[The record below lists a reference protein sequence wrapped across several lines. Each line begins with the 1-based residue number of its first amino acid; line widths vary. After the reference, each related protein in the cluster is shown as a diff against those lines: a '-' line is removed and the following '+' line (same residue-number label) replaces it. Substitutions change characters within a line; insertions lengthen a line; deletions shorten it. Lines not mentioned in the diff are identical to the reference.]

1 MDKPIMLLAA
11 IIGLIIFVLYMDKD
25 SKNVTLLE
33 TNNFISSNKPKYRY
47 TYNKKPNIDVKD
59 VVDDIISYD
68 GSVDSAIL
76 TKEILNPNFLYIQFH
91 NDYRDVITALHNI
104 VSERRQRFNLAN
116 IPIVYSE
123 PEVAEVSH
131 LVNDFIIVLNQ
142 NIQDEVP
149 NYRNKN
155 SGWDE
160 AITDPNVAES
170 GWDRVQKS
178 LGLAPSLYDKPAKK
192 CPVRLISI
200 QYVRKYETD
209 DEIRYVVDLVLQ
221 KKNVDDQIVLS
232 AAFVQDK
239 GPLHDENN
247 FFSTKKVEM
256 KVIIENLFITGYL
269 SKEGSDSKL
278 IFDGDTQKYFDYNQ
292 MEYNQMTDPK
302 YIQHILM
309 QKYKQRTMEN
319 DNRNAMLDEEG
330 RNFHRELPNVYDFSN
345 IKGTRTIFDDMNT
358 KKVFI

>member
-1 MDKPIMLLAA
+1 MDNPIMLLMA
-11 IIGLIIFVLYMDKD
+11 IIGIIIVFLYMNQEQVPTKTTD
-25 SKNVTLLE
+25 
-33 TNNFISSNKPKYRY
+33 NFTSAEPKYRY
-47 TYNKKPNIDVKD
+47 TYSKEPKIDTDD
-59 VVDDIISYD
+59 VINDVISYD
-68 GSVDSAIL
+68 GSVDSVVIK
-76 TKEILNPNFLYIQFH
+76 KEILNPNFLHIQFH

-104 VSERRQRFNLAN
+104 VPDYRQRFNLQN

-142 NIQDEVP
+142 NIRDAVP

-170 GWDRVQKS
+170 GWDKIQKS

-192 CPVRLISI
+192 CPVHLISI

-221 KKNVDDQIVLS
+221 KKNVDDQIMLN

-247 FFSTKKVEM
+247 FFSTKKIEM
-256 KVIIENLFITGYL
+256 KVIIENIYVTGYL
-269 SKEGSDSKL
+269 SKEGTDSRL
-278 IFDGDTQKYFDYNQ
+278 MFDGDTHKYFDYNQ
-292 MEYNQMTDPK
+292 MEYNQLTDPK
-302 YIQHILM
+302 YIQKILM

-319 DNRNAMLDEEG
+319 ENRNALLDEEG
-330 RNFHRELPNVYDFSN
+330 RNFHRELPNVYDYSN
-345 IKGTRTIFDDMNT
+345 IQGTRTIFDDMNT